1 MPASAE
7 PHSKERTLV
16 AVAGVQD
23 FNYKVALASGLREL
37 QAGRLRQAEQQF
49 TYLCSRFSDAPGG
62 YRGLAKVRME
72 QADRPGALSTLR
84 DGAAKLAKAG
94 RHSGVVSLLT
104 EALQLDPLDLA
115 AHRRLA
121 AAHALAGELDAAA
134 GEYSRFAHALS
145 DTDPSAAQREVR
157 YGLDSLGPV
166 PALVALAADLGMD
179 VSALPV
185 PRAAPAAAPIPAE
198 ATPPGAIPGVPRRAR
213 PEPEPEADREPD
225 VDPRAGML
233 DALVL
238 DRAVDSPDPAPAEP
252 VAAAADGPQAWA
264 PRAPAPQRERVPEPA
279 LDESDNALAADMR
292 AAEYIAAKDPR
303 AAQAVLIAARHFMK
317 DGHTNAASDLL
328 LQLIAS
334 GLADHQAQRLLVDVV
349 RSIGKR
355 DVARAKCALLAQAL
369 RLDGQADL
377 ALEVERL
384 AEAV

>member
-1 MPASAE
+1 M
-7 PHSKERTLV
+7 
-16 AVAGVQD
+16 AGVQD

-84 DGAAKLAKAG
+84 DGAARLAKAG
-94 RHSGVVSLLT
+94 QHSGVVSLLT

-134 GEYSRFAHALS
+134 AEYTRFAHALNYK
-145 DTDPSAAQREVR
+145 DPSAAQREVR

-166 PALVALAADLGMD
+166 PALISLAADLGMD

-185 PRAAPAAAPIPAE
+185 ARTAPAAAPIPAE
-198 ATPPGAIPGVPRRAR
+198 ATLPGAIPGIPRRAR
-213 PEPEPEADREPD
+213 PEPAPEAEPA

-233 DALVL
+233 DAPEPTPAAPAA
-238 DRAVDSPDPAPAEP
+238 AVD
-252 VAAAADGPQAWA
+252 DGPQAWA
-264 PRAPAPQRERVPEPA
+264 PHASAPQRERVPEPA
-279 LDESDNALAADMR
+279 LDESDSALAADMR

-303 AAQAVLIAARHFMK
+303 AAQAALIAARHFMR

-349 RSIGKR
+349 SSIGKR

-377 ALEVERL
+377 AVEVERL